1 MSSSAIIA
9 YLDCVLYVEE
19 TMTTIH
25 IDLYNNSNS
34 NQLGGEQEIWICK
47 GFWCFLTGVSNK
59 DFNSFYE
66 KCKQLNADETLSN
79 EECQVMLEQHIMKAE
94 KDSID
99 IIDRNMAGFD
109 AWMNRVS
116 FSFDELD

>member
-9 YLDCVLYVEE
+9 YLDCLLYVEE

-34 NQLGGEQEIWICK
+34 KE
-47 GFWCFLTGVSNK
+47 
-59 DFNSFYE
+59 
-66 KCKQLNADETLSN
+66 
-79 EECQVMLEQHIMKAE
+79 HIMKAE

>member
-1 MSSSAIIA
+1 MDPTNVA
-9 YLDCVLYVEE
+9 
-19 TMTTIH
+19 
-25 IDLYNNSNS
+25 
-34 NQLGGEQEIWICK
+34 GEQEIWICK